1 MTISRQRG
9 FTLVEWMIAIVIGLF
24 LTAGIGSFLVAS
36 QRSTESTYHSEQLM
50 ESGRIAMHLITR
62 DLKMVGFFGEY
73 TGNPMVRGAGVT
85 LLATDISAANDCRI
99 DWIGGSPEGS
109 FPSSEG
115 RFSSL
120 FVGQVS
126 SSNSLS
132 GQYACVSDRS
142 NLVVDS
148 DVIGIKRV
156 IGSPK
161 QSAAELDDDRYYFAA
176 NTAGAQIFTVSDPWP
191 TEVAMPG
198 RQIWEY
204 QHIVYYL
211 DVSAQSGLPVLR
223 QLYLDNDS
231 GMKILGNGPLVE
243 GIERMR
249 VLLGVDTDTTQD
261 GVINDFVA
269 ANSISPQQWSE
280 GRVIGAKLFL
290 LVRSLTEDQNYTN
303 TNSYTLGD
311 MPVAAANDHY
321 RRALFES
328 VVSLRNMVY

>member
-1 MTISRQRG
+1 MSKNFQQG
-9 FTLVEWMIAIVIGLF
+9 FTLIEWLIAMVIGLF
-24 LTAGIGSFLVAS
+24 LTAGISSFLVAS

-62 DLKMVGFFGEY
+62 DLRMVGFFGEY
-73 TGNPMVRGAGVT
+73 TGNPMVRGSGVE
-85 LLATDISAANDCRI
+85 LVATDVTAANDCTI
-99 DWIGGSPEGS
+99 DWIGSTPEGS
-109 FPSSEG
+109 FPSVDG

-120 FVGQVS
+120 FVGQIN
-126 SSNSLS
+126 SSNSLN
-132 GQYACVSDRS
+132 GQYSCVSSRS
-142 NLVVDS
+142 NLIVDS

-156 IGSPK
+156 IGSPIE
-161 QSAAELDDDRYYFAA
+161 SAGALDADRYYFAA
-176 NTAGAQIFTVSDPWP
+176 NAASAQIFTSTDTWP
-191 TEVAMPG
+191 TETAMPG

-223 QLYLDNDS
+223 QLYLDNNS
-231 GMKILGNGPLVE
+231 GMQILGSGPLVE

-261 GVINDFVA
+261 GVVNDFVSS
-269 ANSISPQQWSE
+269 NNVTPQQWSE
-280 GRVIGAKLFL
+280 GRVIGAKVFL
-290 LVRSLTEDQNYTN
+290 LVRSLTEDKNYTN
-303 TNSYTLGD
+303 GNSYELGD
-311 MPVAAANDHY
+311 LSVAAANDHY

>member
-1 MTISRQRG
+1 MIRHSQQG
-9 FTLVEWMIAIVIGLF
+9 FTLIEWLIAIVIGLF
-24 LTAGIGSFLVAS
+24 LTAGISSFLVAS

-62 DLKMVGFFGEY
+62 DLRMVGFFGEY
-73 TGNPMVRGAGVT
+73 TGNPMVRGSGVE
-85 LLATDISAANDCRI
+85 LVATDVTAANDCTI
-99 DWIGGSPEGS
+99 DWIGSTPEGS
-109 FPSSEG
+109 FPSVDG

-120 FVGQVS
+120 FVGQIN
-126 SSNSLS
+126 SSNSLN
-132 GQYACVSDRS
+132 GQYSCVSSRS

-156 IGSPK
+156 IGSPI
-161 QSAAELDDDRYYFAA
+161 QSAGELDSDRYYFAA
-176 NTAGAQIFTVSDPWP
+176 NAASAQIFTSADPWP
-191 TEVAMPG
+191 TETVMPG

-223 QLYLDNDS
+223 QLYLDNNS
-231 GMKILGNGPLVE
+231 GMQILGSGPLVE

-261 GVINDFVA
+261 GVVNDFVSSD
-269 ANSISPQQWSE
+269 NVTPQQWSE
-280 GRVIGAKLFL
+280 GRVIGAKVFL
-290 LVRSLTEDQNYTN
+290 LVRSLTEDKNYTN
-303 TNSYTLGD
+303 GNSYELGD
-311 MPVAAANDHY
+311 LSVAAANDHY

>member
-1 MTISRQRG
+1 MKLFNQRG
-9 FTLVEWMIAIVIGLF
+9 FTLIEWLIAIVIGLF

-36 QRSTESTYHSEQLM
+36 QRTTESTYHSEQMM

-62 DLKMVGFFGEY
+62 DLRMVGFFGEY
-73 TGNPMVRGAGVT
+73 TGNPMVRGSGVT
-85 LLATDISAANDCRI
+85 LLATDISAANDCVI
-99 DWIGGSPEGS
+99 DWVGATPEGS
-109 FPSSEG
+109 FPSTDG
-115 RFSSL
+115 RFSAL
-120 FVGQVS
+120 FVGQVNAA
-126 SSNSLS
+126 NSLD
-132 GQYACVSDRS
+132 GQYTCVSSRS
-142 NLVVDS
+142 DLITDS

-156 IGSPK
+156 IGSPI
-161 QSAAELDDDRYYFAA
+161 QSAADLDEDRYYFAA
-176 NTAGAQIFTVSDPWP
+176 NTASSQIFTKDDTWP

-198 RQIWEY
+198 RQVWEY

-223 QLYLDNDS
+223 QLYLDNNS
-231 GMKILGNGPLVE
+231 GMQILGSGPLVE

-249 VLLGVDTDTTQD
+249 VLLGVDTDTSKD

-269 ANSISPQQWSE
+269 ASNVSPQQWSE
-280 GRVIGAKLFL
+280 GRVIGAKVFL

-303 TNSYTLGD
+303 ENSYELGD
-311 MPVAAANDHY
+311 VSVAAANDHY